1 MIAEKQSITNK
12 PNIQMY
18 KKITNFFCRA
28 CSCNKPDI
36 FLKMKLTLVLCL
48 SALLH
53 VSAATYGQNITLNVK
68 KVSVEQLLEEL
79 SRQSGYHFLYDEQLI
94 SQGSPVSIN
103 VKNLPLDKVLAECFS
118 DQPFTY
124 VVKNNNV
131 IITIKNKVTAPQVV
145 STVTITGLVTDEKNL
160 PMPGVSVI
168 EKGTNRGTVTAV
180 DGKYSISGLNA
191 DAVLVFSFVGYAS
204 KEISITGQTTINVSL
219 FPQAGNLNE
228 VVVVGYGTQKKATLT
243 GSVSAVKGEDLTQ
256 APVASTV
263 NTLAGRLPGL
273 VSQQTTGQPGADQ
286 ASISI
291 RGFGQALWIV
301 DGVESNFNNID
312 PNQIESLSILK
323 DGAASIYGARAGN
336 GVILVTT
343 KHGKEG
349 KPDITFNSSYTL
361 QGNTMM
367 SKPVNSA
374 QYADITNLFYTNQ
387 GKPAPYTPDQIQK
400 YAAGSDPAYPNTN
413 WQKVATRPW
422 APETQQNLSVRGGS
436 DQIKYF
442 GFFGYLN
449 QSPMWKTN
457 GGDYNRYNLQS
468 NLDAKV
474 NDNLSVQLLLSAV
487 SETNSQPE
495 RGQGIGGNTLWQDLW
510 NSLPIYPATLPDPTK
525 YSYANGQGVGSIALV
540 SNEDIAG
547 YDMVNTQNVKGTFIA
562 VYKIPAIS
570 GLSAKAFVNY
580 DKSYS
585 TDKNFSK
592 PYSFYTYDYAT
603 QAYTLAGSLGSQAK
617 LTYQES
623 QSRNIT
629 GQFSLN
635 YDHVFHNDHH
645 ISALALYEVIDYNTN
660 YLIAGRDNFL
670 TPAIEELY
678 AGAVTTSVANSSA
691 SEMGRA
697 SYVGRFNYSYKDKY
711 LLESTIRADASAKFE
726 SDKRWGYFPSVSLG
740 WRLDQENFIKNLK
753 GIDELKLRASYGS
766 SGIDN
771 VGDFQYLTG
780 YQFSGQWLIGNN
792 TQAGIA
798 STGLANPN
806 LTWERIN
813 IYNLATD
820 FSFFNRKLFGTAEV
834 FYRTLSGIPATRVL
848 SLPNT
853 FGAVLPAENLNSQN
867 NRGFDFSLGTSG
879 NAGELRYQVS
889 ANVSWTRAKWKHYEQ
904 QDFTDPDQK
913 RLYQLSGQWTDRT
926 FGYVATGV
934 FTSQQEIDN
943 LKFTYPGGNAALR
956 PGDIKFVD
964 VNGDGKLD
972 YRDQKQIGT
981 GTVPEWMTGATINL
995 KFKNFDLQSLLQGAF
1010 NYYNTVYLYHGG
1022 LNYSQAFYKNMWT
1035 EQNNSAD
1042 ASPRIAGAST
1052 NSLFNNLYFK
1062 KASYMR
1068 LKSLA
1073 IGYNLPK
1080 SMLAKANIRNARVYL
1095 AGTNL
1100 LTINPLRKYEIDPEA
1115 PDGQAGYY
1123 YPQQR
1128 TISLGLNITL

>member
-1 MIAEKQSITNK
+1 
-12 PNIQMY
+12 MY
-18 KKITNFFCRA
+18 KIFTNFFCRA
-28 CSCNKPDI
+28 LSCNKPNI
-36 FLKMKLTLVLCL
+36 ILKMKLTFVFCIC
-48 SALLH
+48 AFMH
-53 VSAATYGQNITLNVK
+53 VTAATYGQNITLKMKNV
-68 KVSVEQLLEEL
+68 SFEQLLEDL

-94 SQGSPVSIN
+94 QKGNPVSIN
-103 VKNLPLDKVLAECFS
+103 VKNKPLDKVLVECFT

-124 VVKNNNV
+124 VVKNDNI
-131 IITIKNKVTAPQVV
+131 IITGKNKTPITAPQAV
-145 STVTITGLVTDEKNL
+145 SPVAITVTGLVKDEKDL
-160 PMPGVSVI
+160 PLPGVSIRV
-168 EKGTNRGTVTAV
+168 KGTSLGTVTNV
-180 DGKYSISGLNA
+180 DGKYSISGINN
-191 DAVLVFSFVGYAS
+191 DAVLVFSFIGYAT
-204 KEISITGQTTINVSL
+204 KEIPVGGQTVINLSL
-219 FPQAGNLNE
+219 SPQAGTLND

-243 GSVSAVKGEDLTQ
+243 GSVSAVKGDDLAQ
-256 APVASTV
+256 APVTSTI

-273 VSQQTTGQPGADQ
+273 VSLQSSGQPGADQ
-286 ASISI
+286 AAISI

-361 QGNTMM
+361 QGNTLM
-367 SKPVNSA
+367 SKPVSSA
-374 QYADITNLFYTNQ
+374 QYAEITNLFYTNQ
-387 GKPAPYTPDQIQK
+387 GKPAPYTPEQIQK
-400 YAAGSDPAYPNTN
+400 FSAGGDPAYPNTD
-413 WQKVATRPW
+413 WQKVATRNW
-422 APETQQNLSVRGGS
+422 APQTQQNLSVRGGT

-442 GFFGYLN
+442 GFFGYVN
-449 QSPMWKTN
+449 QDPIWKKN

-474 NDNLSVQLLLSAV
+474 NNNLSIQLLLSAV
-487 SETNSQPE
+487 SESNSQPV
-495 RGQGIGGNTLWQDLW
+495 RGQGAGINTLWQDLW

-547 YDMVNTQNVKGTFIA
+547 YDKVNTQNVKGTFIA
-562 VYKIPAIS
+562 VYKIPGID

-580 DKSYS
+580 DKTYV

-592 PYSFYTYDYAT
+592 PYSFYTYDYST
-603 QAYTLAGSLGSQAK
+603 KAYTVAGALGSQAK

-623 QSRNIT
+623 QSRNVT

-645 ISALALYEVIDYNTN
+645 ISALALYEVIDYSSN
-660 YLIAGRDNFL
+660 YILAGRDNFL

-678 AGAVTTSVANSSA
+678 AGSVTTAIANSSA
-691 SEMGRA
+691 AEMGRA
-697 SYVGRFNYSYKDKY
+697 SYVGRFNYTYKDKY
-711 LLESTIRADASAKFE
+711 LLESTIRADASAKFQ
-726 SDKRWGYFPSVSLG
+726 SNKRWGYFPSVSLG
-740 WRLDQENFIKNLK
+740 WRLDQENFIKNIK
-753 GIDELKLRASYGS
+753 SIDDLKLRASYGS

-780 YQFSGQWLIGNN
+780 YQFAGQWLIGNN

-813 IYNLATD
+813 IYNLGAD

-853 FGAVLPAENLNSQN
+853 FGAVLPSENLNSQN
-867 NRGFDFSLGTSG
+867 NRGFDLSLGTSG
-879 NAGELRYQVS
+879 SVGELTYQVS
-889 ANVSWTRAKWKHYEQ
+889 ANVSWTRAKWKHFEQ

-913 RLYQLSGQWTDRT
+913 RLYQQSGQWTDRT
-926 FGYVATGV
+926 FGYEATGL
-934 FTSQQEIDN
+934 FTSQQQIDN

-956 PGDIKFVD
+956 PGDIEYVD

-995 KFKNFDLQSLLQGAF
+995 KYKNFDLQSLLQGAF
-1010 NYYNTVYLYHGG
+1010 NYYTTVTLYHGG
-1022 LNYSQAFYKNMWT
+1022 LNYSDAFYKNMWT

-1042 ASPRIAGAST
+1042 ASPRISGAST
-1052 NSLFNNLYFK
+1052 NGLFNNLYFK

-1080 SMLAKANIRNARVYL
+1080 SMLSKASIRNARIYV

-1100 LTINPLRKYEIDPEA
+1100 LTINPLRKYDVDPEA
-1115 PDGQAGYY
+1115 PNGQAGYY